1 MLCNMDCVRRRPGTT
16 GRRTLALYARA
27 IAALVGAM
35 IHNTGL
41 WVLLDEVFLARRFA
55 DCSYFL
61 RPNSGLSLSL
71 SLSLCL
77 MCQTRPLTYLSARYL
92 YSPTGIYLRLYCAR
106 KFMNDLGLADGWHGW

>member
-27 IAALVGAM
+27 IAALAGAM

-71 SLSLCL
+71 SLSLSVSC
-77 MCQTRPLTYLSARYL
+77 ARRDR
-92 YSPTGIYLRLYCAR
+92 SPTCPRDIFTALLEFTCVYIAR
-106 KFMNDLGLADGWHGW
+106 ASS